1 MRLRDHMNAFLRTN
15 REGGYLCDKRLVL
28 SEIGQI
34 IETIDVV
41 LRRTKDIQILND
53 FLLSESGMILLD
65 SVCMKLIA
73 IGESVKKLDRLTNKD
88 LLKNYPSVDWKGVMA
103 MRDIIVHHYFEIDAE
118 IVFQTIHD
126 DLPLLRDVLLQ
137 VQGDVELSRM

>member
-1 MRLRDHMNAFLRTN
+1 M
-15 REGGYLCDKRLVL
+15 CDKRLVL

-41 LRRTKDIQILND
+41 LRRTKDVQILND

-103 MRDIIVHHYFEIDAE
+103 MRDIIVHHYIEIDAE